1 MKFKILFLAAITLL
15 VSCQNKQDSKSEQVA
30 KLFFD
35 TYAERADY
43 NKMKSFYNDSVD
55 YENVIQNTSII
66 RFETGYLL
74 NELFSWNDKSLVY
87 ENNKL
92 LKVDEIITNDSMAI
106 VNGQFNSYT
115 YNGFT
120 FAPMKF
126 TTHLYFDQNHKVKK
140 QVDWFNYPIGDL
152 IELYQM
158 EQSKTIDVNNNNEQ

>member
-15 VSCQNKQDSKSEQVA
+15 VSCQNKQESKSEQVA

-66 RFETGYLL
+66 RLETGYLL

>member
-74 NELFSWNDKSLVY
+74 NELFRGTINRWFMR
-87 ENNKL
+87 
-92 LKVDEIITNDSMAI
+92 IIN
-106 VNGQFNSYT
+106 F
-115 YNGFT
+115 
-120 FAPMKF
+120 
-126 TTHLYFDQNHKVKK
+126 
-140 QVDWFNYPIGDL
+140 
-152 IELYQM
+152 
-158 EQSKTIDVNNNNEQ
+158 